1 MIVQTPNCSFMLDN
15 VQGFYIETDIDYNPS
30 TEKYDLKG
38 YVIWAAMSRNDVK
51 VCEVTTKEQVYEKLN
66 SITKLWADY
75 RDDIISYEL

>member
-1 MIVQTPNCSFMLDN
+1 M
-15 VQGFYIETDIDYNPS
+15 
-30 TEKYDLKG
+30 KG